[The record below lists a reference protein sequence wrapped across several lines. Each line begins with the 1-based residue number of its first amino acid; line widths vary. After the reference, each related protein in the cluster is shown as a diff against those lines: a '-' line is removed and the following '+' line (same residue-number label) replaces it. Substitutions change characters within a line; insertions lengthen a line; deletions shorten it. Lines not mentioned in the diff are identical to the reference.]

1 MRNRQEGGLQNKY
14 SLAEKMRKK
23 YVPLTAAIAMGAGAV
38 AGCGSS
44 EKAPENRAQSAQTA
58 VTAEATSSATPSAN
72 PSIEA
77 PARNKT
83 SQPKWSHSTD
93 KATEIPSFPASPT
106 QSPEQ
111 QSAEELLPGEEKLS
125 DEENQAFRKELDQAL
140 SNGDEINIGRGIFI
154 IERGDAPDQKG
165 VSLYTAISDPV
176 VANVGKG
183 ATQPVS
189 ANEPVEY
196 YVYNAK
202 TKQWSKFH
210 KEKIPKYFVIDRD
223 GNEQPGLQLQRTQFW
238 EKKEGS
244 DLGDVIHRSED
255 GLKMPGEGNYVKGK
269 TEDIA
274 TPSNYSSSSREK
286 AASAAVEST
295 THHRSR

>member
-1 MRNRQEGGLQNKY
+1 MINRQEGGLQN
-14 SLAEKMRKK
+14 SLAEKIRKK
-23 YVPLTAAIAMGAGAV
+23 YVPLTAIIAIGAGAL
-38 AGCGSS
+38 AGCSS
-44 EKAPENRAQSAQTA
+44 PEKAPRNATQPTA
-58 VTAEATSSATPSAN
+58 ATAEATSSATAN

-77 PARNKT
+77 SADEKT
-83 SQPKWSHSTD
+83 PQPERSRSTD

-140 SNGDEINIGRGIFI
+140 RNGSEINIGRGIFI
-154 IERGDAPDQKG
+154 IERDDAPDQKG

-196 YVYNAK
+196 FVYNAK
-202 TKQWSKFH
+202 TEQWSKLH
-210 KEKIPKYFVIDRD
+210 KEKIPNYFVIDRD
-223 GNEQPGLQLQRTQFW
+223 GNAQPGLQLQRTQFW
-238 EKKEGS
+238 AEKEGS
-244 DLGDVIHRSED
+244 DLRDVVSTGTD
-255 GLKMPGEGNYVKGK
+255 GLMTPTEGSYLTGV

-274 TPSNYSSSSREK
+274 KKSANYSSSTRQK
-286 AASAAVEST
+286 AADAAVESM
-295 THHRSR
+295 THHRS

>member
-1 MRNRQEGGLQNKY
+1 MINRQEGGLQN
-14 SLAEKMRKK
+14 SLAEKIRKK
-23 YVPLTAAIAMGAGAV
+23 YVPLTAIIAIGAGAL
-38 AGCGSS
+38 AGCSS
-44 EKAPENRAQSAQTA
+44 PEKAPRNETQPTA
-58 VTAEATSSATPSAN
+58 ATAEATSSATPSAD
-72 PSIEA
+72 PSIKA

-83 SQPKWSHSTD
+83 PQPKRSHSTD

-140 SNGDEINIGRGIFI
+140 RNGSEINIGRGIFI
-154 IERGDAPDQKG
+154 IERDDAPDQKG

-196 YVYNAK
+196 FVYNAK
-202 TKQWSKFH
+202 TERWSKLR
-210 KEKIPKYFVIDRD
+210 KEKIPNYFVIDRN
-223 GNEQPGLQLQRTQFW
+223 GNEQPGLQLQQTQFW
-238 EKKEGS
+238 AEKGGS
-244 DLGDVIHRSED
+244 ELRDDISTGTD
-255 GLKMPGEGNYVKGK
+255 GLKTPTGGDWTGV

-274 TPSNYSSSSREK
+274 RSTNYSSSTRQK
-286 AASAAVEST
+286 AADAAVEST
-295 THHRSR
+295 THHRS

>member
-1 MRNRQEGGLQNKY
+1 
-14 SLAEKMRKK
+14 MRKR
-23 YVPLTAAIAMGAGAV
+23 YDDLRGFNRVLTAATVAALGAGAL

-44 EKAPENRAQSAQTA
+44 EKAPRNETQPTA
-58 VTAEATSSATPSAN
+58 ATAEATSSATPTAN

-83 SQPKWSHSTD
+83 SQPERPHSTD

-165 VSLYTAISDPV
+165 VSLYTAISNPV

-183 ATQPVS
+183 VTQPVS
-189 ANEPVEY
+189 ANEPVDY

-202 TKQWSKFH
+202 TKHWSKLH

-238 EKKEGS
+238 EKKDGS

-255 GLKMPGEGNYVKGK
+255 GLKMPKEGNYVKGK

-286 AASAAVEST
+286 AASAAVGST
-295 THHRSR
+295 THSR

>member
-1 MRNRQEGGLQNKY
+1 MGER
-14 SLAEKMRKK
+14 LARRTKEL
-23 YVPLTAAIAMGAGAV
+23 VGAGAGL
-38 AGCGSS
+38 ALAFGAAACSA
-44 EKAPENRAQSAQTA
+44 ETPRNEAQPTQPAA
-58 VTAEATSSATPSAN
+58 TAETTSSATPTAN
-72 PSIEA
+72 PSIKA

-83 SQPKWSHSTD
+83 PQPERSRSTD

-111 QSAEELLPGEEKLS
+111 QSAEELLPGEEKLT

-140 SNGDEINIGRGIFI
+140 NNGDEINIGRGIFI

-165 VSLYTAISDPV
+165 VSLYTAVSNPV
-176 VANVGKG
+176 VANVGKEV
-183 ATQPVS
+183 TQPVS

-196 YVYNAK
+196 YIYDAK
-202 TKQWSKFH
+202 TEHWSKLH
-210 KEKIPKYFVIDRD
+210 KEKISNSFAVDRD
-223 GNEQPGLQLQRTQFW
+223 GNEQPGLQLERTQFW

-244 DLGDVIHRSED
+244 DLGDVIHRSGD

-274 TPSNYSSSSREK
+274 KAVNYSSSTKQK
-286 AASAAVEST
+286 AADAAVEST

>member
-1 MRNRQEGGLQNKY
+1 M
-14 SLAEKMRKK
+14 
-23 YVPLTAAIAMGAGAV
+23 T
-38 AGCGSS
+38 
-44 EKAPENRAQSAQTA
+44 
-58 VTAEATSSATPSAN
+58 
-72 PSIEA
+72 
-77 PARNKT
+77 
-83 SQPKWSHSTD
+83 
-93 KATEIPSFPASPT
+93 
-106 QSPEQ
+106 
-111 QSAEELLPGEEKLS
+111 GEEKLS

-196 YVYNAK
+196 FFYNAK
-202 TKQWSKFH
+202 TKHWSKLH

-238 EKKEGS
+238 EKKDGS

-255 GLKMPGEGNYVKGK
+255 GLKMPKEGNYVKGK

-274 TPSNYSSSSREK
+274 TPSNCSSSSREK

-295 THHRSR
+295 THSR

>member
-1 MRNRQEGGLQNKY
+1 M
-14 SLAEKMRKK
+14 
-23 YVPLTAAIAMGAGAV
+23 
-38 AGCGSS
+38 
-44 EKAPENRAQSAQTA
+44 
-58 VTAEATSSATPSAN
+58 
-72 PSIEA
+72 
-77 PARNKT
+77 
-83 SQPKWSHSTD
+83 
-93 KATEIPSFPASPT
+93 
-106 QSPEQ
+106 
-111 QSAEELLPGEEKLS
+111 PGEEKLS

-196 YVYNAK
+196 FVYNAK
-202 TKQWSKFH
+202 TERWSKFR
-210 KEKIPKYFVIDRD
+210 KEKIPNYFVIDRD

-238 EKKEGS
+238 TEKEGS
-244 DLGDVIHRSED
+244 DLRDVVSTGTD
-255 GLKMPGEGNYVKGK
+255 GLMTPTEGSYLTGV
-269 TEDIA
+269 TEDVA
-274 TPSNYSSSSREK
+274 KSVNYSSSSRKK

-295 THHRSR
+295 THYHSR